1 MNDST
6 TRAAADGRRLFSV
19 AQIQHVLRTEFG
31 RSQRYKYPVSVI
43 VLAIDQLGAVRDR
56 AGYDAKEAIVE
67 GVLGLLFAS
76 TRSSDYL
83 GRTPDDRLIAVIPHT
98 DEAGVC
104 TLAERL
110 VAEARAL
117 VVGGA
122 QSERIT
128 LSIGS
133 TSSRDGEPLFHDV
146 LWTAAEA
153 AQSEATT
160 AGGDRFVARPP
171 VQPAS

>member
-43 VLAIDQLGAVRDR
+43 VLSIDQLGAVRDR

-98 DEAGVC
+98 DDVGVR
-104 TLAERL
+104 TLGERL
-110 VAEARAL
+110 VVEARTL
-117 VVGGA
+117 VVDA
-122 QSERIT
+122 ASSERIT

-153 AQSEATT
+153 AQSDATT
-160 AGGDRFVARPP
+160 AGGDRFIARPP
-171 VQPAS
+171 VQPTN